1 MGDLKPSE
9 DIAQRL
15 NRVRVAWPVNRS
27 LSSHEQ
33 DQALYA
39 IIAYLD
45 ERHEATAGLPQA
57 PADGGEPGFARCT
70 DCGGQA
76 IYCRCAVEQQRDKLV
91 EQVAALTAERDGL
104 GRQLMAEIEAKL
116 FNIKEVVKWT
126 GLATEHR
133 KELHA
138 TRAELRQASAV
149 VEVGHALHDWYQL
162 NDHQVPAS
170 GHELFGKLTFA
181 LDALTLPIA
190 WPTD

>member
-57 PADGGEPGFARCT
+57 PADGGEVMSTNDLRVFHLTGELRAVSKEATEHAEARAEL
-70 DCGGQA
+70 Q
-76 IYCRCAVEQQRDKLV
+76 
-91 EQVAALTAERDGL
+91 EQVAALTAERDRLQGVILGMRGGL
-104 GRQLMAEIEAKL
+104 PFRDAEMRREGWR
-116 FNIKEVVKWT
+116 E
-126 GLATEHR
+126 
-133 KELHA
+133 
-138 TRAELRQASAV
+138 ASAV
-149 VEVGHALHDWYQL
+149 VEAAKGFLAARGAGAIGALTDL
-162 NDHQVPAS
+162 
-170 GHELFGKLTFA
+170 ERA
-181 LDALTLPIA
+181 LDALTQPTA
-190 WPTD
+190 GPTD